1 MVAESPGSATG
12 QRNPET
18 EDWPIGG
25 VIKARL
31 FAAIVFLLTASCAE
45 IGPPPGGE
53 EDKAGPTLLES
64 TPASGAL
71 GVVAGDEVVLVF
83 SEELVKPE
91 QGTAIFV
98 SPRPVRQPRV
108 EWKGDRLRILFDE
121 PLLPDRTYV
130 ITVNT
135 TVADLRRN
143 RLDSAVTVAFS
154 TGQTIDTGLVAGR
167 VLTQDGKPATGWTV
181 GLYPLA
187 DFEGYALTDSLYPE
201 YLTATSGNGAF
212 TLSHLPSAA
221 FRLVAFQDKNRDD
234 LFNPS
239 IEPFALPDRDIL
251 VSGGLPLDRLYLTG
265 VTPDSLE
272 PEIISV
278 VTTEDDLIRMRLSR
292 AIDPSYLIAN
302 YSETVL
308 KTISDSLSTEVHCGG
323 VLESDLPQTS
333 VLTAYFPEIS
343 DGIFQLALKYKPDS
357 TVLVRDSVTVKRQPD
372 KTAPEIVS
380 YLPGDKPLFVNQV
393 RTGLTWS
400 EPIDRA
406 IIGEQSLLLREDS
419 LTLVPITLEWSD
431 AFHLNL
437 APQKLNAGRKYRLD
451 VSEFDFRDSAGNRL
465 GDSLRSFRFVT
476 LDADSVGSVS
486 GQVSVTIPPRVE
498 ETAVLSFQNTVSRSL
513 FTVELASFRTGTT
526 AAPRLFS
533 LEVPPG
539 KYLVSGFLD
548 ADGNGKFTP
557 GSIDPYRASETQAF
571 FADTVAVRA
580 RFETAGVEFSFD

>member
-1 MVAESPGSATG
+1 M
-12 QRNPET
+12 
-18 EDWPIGG
+18 
-25 VIKARL
+25 
-31 FAAIVFLLTASCAE
+31 
-45 IGPPPGGE
+45 
-53 EDKAGPTLLES
+53 
-64 TPASGAL
+64 
-71 GVVAGDEVVLVF
+71 VAGDEVVLVF

-98 SPRPVRQPRV
+98 SPRPEQKPRV
-108 EWKGDRLRILFDE
+108 EWKGNQLRILFDE
-121 PLLPDRTYV
+121 PLQPDRTYV

-167 VLTQDGKPATGWTV
+167 VVSQDGKPATGWTV

-187 DFEGYALTDSLYPE
+187 DFDGYALSDSLYPE
-201 YLTATSGNGAF
+201 YLTATAGNGAF

-239 IEPFALPDRDIL
+239 VEPFALPDRDIL

-278 VTTEDDLIRMRLSR
+278 VTTEDGLIRMRLSR
-292 AIDPSYLIAN
+292 PIDPSYLIAN
-302 YSETVL
+302 YRETIL
-308 KTISDSLSTEVHCGG
+308 KTMSDSQATELLCEG
-323 VLESDLPQTS
+323 VLESDVKETS
-333 VLTAYFPEIS
+333 VLTAYFPGIT
-343 DGIFQLALKYKPDS
+343 DGLFRLALRYKADS
-357 TVLVRDSVTVKRQPD
+357 TALVRDSVTVKRQPD
-372 KTAPEIVS
+372 KTPPQIVS
-380 YLPGDKPLFVNQV
+380 YLPGDQPLFVNQV
-393 RTGLTWS
+393 KTGLTWS

-406 IIGEQSLLLREDS
+406 GMSEQSLMLREDS
-419 LTLVPITLEWSD
+419 LTLIPVNPEWND
-431 AFHLNL
+431 AFHLDV
-437 APQKLNAGRKYRLD
+437 APQKLTAGRKYRLD
-451 VSEFDFRDSAGNRL
+451 VSEFDFRDSAGNQL
-465 GDSLRSFRFVT
+465 GDSLRSYRFAT

-486 GQVSVTIPPRVE
+486 GQVTVSIPHRVE
-498 ETAVLSFQNTVSRSL
+498 ETAVMSFQSAASKSVY
-513 FTVELASFRTGTT
+513 TVEVASFRTGTIAT
-526 AAPRLFS
+526 PRPFS

-557 GSIDPYRASETQAF
+557 GSISPYRASETQAF
-571 FADTVAVRA
+571 LADTVAVRA